1 MDKQEFIKNF
11 GNQFDDTDTSVFTI
25 ETRFRDEEEWSSLV
39 ALAVLN
45 MIAKKYEVKLNPD
58 EMKKAQT
65 IQELY
70 DLVLSKKQIDAQ

>member
-1 MDKQEFIKNF
+1 MEKQEFIKNF
-11 GNQFDDTDTSVFTI
+11 GNQFDDTDVSTFTM

-45 MIAKKYEVKLNPD
+45 MIAKKYEVKLAPD
-58 EMKKAQT
+58 EMKPTQT

-70 DLVLSKKQIDAQ
+70 DLVMSKK